1 MVFFSIIVQI
11 LITSFRKGENQR
23 RRGFQVIDVG
33 EDFHY
38 RVKETR
44 GERSTFA
51 LIGNTFFF
59 IKFAERFSVHSAH
72 MYNRA
77 TKKQYD

>member
-1 MVFFSIIVQI
+1 M
-11 LITSFRKGENQR
+11 
-23 RRGFQVIDVG
+23 G

-51 LIGNTFFF
+51 LIGNTFASFFF